1 MAFAFET
8 VVGLLTTMKQQAER
22 EARIAVPRHGTS
34 PKLLCSGPCGYT
46 AHAFGVLSNGDGG
59 RHVTASEDS
68 PPTRQV
74 RAPEDPNA
82 VTSVSKAL
90 SLLDC
95 FRLKDTPMGVT
106 ELARQTGL
114 PKSTAFR
121 LLAHLEEIG
130 YVERHGK
137 QYRPGW
143 LLFELGTGFDAVQPR
158 GLRSA
163 ALPHMADLFA
173 LTKQTVHLGAL
184 QKDEIIHVA
193 RIRGSESVVSPIRYG
208 GRGPATCSA
217 MGKILLA
224 HRPAAEV
231 AKILDSELP
240 RMTKFSITAPAVLT
254 AQLREARERGYA
266 IEREETGLGLL
277 SVAVPVTYGDKI
289 IAALALAGRPG
300 AFRFEPYVDPL
311 RRSAALI
318 AKSLRSV
325 R

>member
-1 MAFAFET
+1 M
-8 VVGLLTTMKQQAER
+8 TT
-22 EARIAVPRHGTS
+22 
-34 PKLLCSGPCGYT
+34 
-46 AHAFGVLSNGDGG
+46 
-59 RHVTASEDS
+59 SEDS
-68 PPTRQV
+68 PRPARQA
-74 RAPEDPNA
+74 RSPEDPNA
-82 VTSVSKAL
+82 VTSVTKAL

-106 ELARQTGL
+106 ELARRTGL

-173 LTKQTVHLGAL
+173 LTRQTVHLGAL
-184 QKDEIIHVA
+184 QRDEIIHVA
-193 RIRGSESVVSPIRYG
+193 RMRGSESVVSPIRYG
-208 GRGPATCSA
+208 GRGPATCSS

-224 HRPAAEV
+224 QRPAAEV
-231 AKILDSELP
+231 TRILNGELP
-240 RMTKFSITAPAVLT
+240 RMTKYSITAPGVLA
-254 AQLREARERGYA
+254 AQLREARDRGYA
-266 IEREETGLGLL
+266 VEREETGLGLL
-277 SVAVPVTYGDKI
+277 SVAVPVSYGDRI
-289 IAALALAGRPG
+289 VAALALAGRPG
-300 AFRFEPYVDPL
+300 TFRFEPYVDQL

-318 AKSLRSV
+318 GKSLRAMH
-325 R
+325 

>member
-1 MAFAFET
+1 MST
-8 VVGLLTTMKQQAER
+8 PTGNSSTPHKTTTAED
-22 EARIAVPRHGTS
+22 
-34 PKLLCSGPCGYT
+34 
-46 AHAFGVLSNGDGG
+46 LS
-59 RHVTASEDS
+59 S
-68 PPTRQV
+68 
-74 RAPEDPNA
+74 

-95 FRLKDTPMGVT
+95 FRLMDVPMGVT
-106 ELARQTGL
+106 ELARRTGL

-121 LLAHLEEIG
+121 LLSHLEEIG

-158 GLRSA
+158 GLRGA

-173 LTKQTVHLGAL
+173 LTRQTIHLGAL

-193 RIRGSESVVSPIRYG
+193 RIRGSESAISPIRYG

-224 HRPAAEV
+224 HRPDSEV
-231 AKILDSELP
+231 AKILSGELP
-240 RMTKFSITAPAVLT
+240 RMTKYSITSPGVLA
-254 AQLREARERGYA
+254 AQLRQARERGFA
-266 IEREETGLGLL
+266 VEREETGAGLVSV
-277 SVAVPVTYGDKI
+277 SVAVIYGTRAV
-289 IAALALAGRPG
+289 AALAVAGRIG
-300 AFRFEPYVDPL
+300 AFKEDTHVAAL
-311 RRSAALI
+311 RRSADLI
-318 AKSLRSV
+318 AKSLRHH

>member
-1 MAFAFET
+1 
-8 VVGLLTTMKQQAER
+8 
-22 EARIAVPRHGTS
+22 
-34 PKLLCSGPCGYT
+34 
-46 AHAFGVLSNGDGG
+46 
-59 RHVTASEDS
+59 
-68 PPTRQV
+68 
-74 RAPEDPNA
+74 
-82 VTSVSKAL
+82 
-90 SLLDC
+90 
-95 FRLKDTPMGVT
+95 MGVT

-184 QKDEIIHVA
+184 QRDEIIHVA
-193 RIRGSESVVSPIRYG
+193 RMRGSQSVVWPIRYG
-208 GRGPATCSA
+208 GRGPATCSS

-224 HRPAAEV
+224 HRPASEV
-231 AKILDSELP
+231 SKVLRGPLP
-240 RMTKFSITAPAVLT
+240 KMTKYSIVAPGVL
-254 AQLREARERGYA
+254 AEQLKRAREQGYA
-266 IEREETGLGLL
+266 VEREETGPGLL
-277 SVAVPVTYGDKI
+277 SVAVPVNYGGRA
-289 IAALALAGRPG
+289 IAALALAGRSG
-300 AFRFEPYVDPL
+300 AFKFEAHVDQL

-318 AKSLRSV
+318 GKSLQEMR
-325 R
+325 